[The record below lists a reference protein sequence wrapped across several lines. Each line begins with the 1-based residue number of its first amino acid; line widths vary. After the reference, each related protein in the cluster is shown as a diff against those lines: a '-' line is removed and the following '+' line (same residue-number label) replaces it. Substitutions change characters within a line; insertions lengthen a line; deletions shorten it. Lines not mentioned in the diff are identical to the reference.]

1 MRLERLGKLFS
12 WKYKLAASA
21 AELETSLRKKIPVL
35 WTYPNKTFGILRACA
50 DSGASKAQT
59 PEERKA
65 VAGYRFCK
73 ELLSIIDYLRANWL
87 NVSLTEIRAALTRL
101 IHLIESNKDMKFDA
115 EGKASKEAESTGR
128 QFPHVSAL
136 IFAMTPISKKHDIK
150 LRDEQFGKARAGLAR
165 ILSFAL
171 SMMDDIH
178 ELERVA
184 PEKFTQQQ
192 FPKVDIEEPLP
203 ERFTPQRAPL
213 AESDILSFI
222 RQNGDA
228 FGISSTED
236 WATVFRDDPQL
247 KEEMTT
253 VINALNRGHY
263 PRGAADIKMQI
274 AEILKRHE
282 ERKSSN
288 APLFEDTE

>member
-1 MRLERLGKLFS
+1 MRLARLAQFYS
-12 WKYKLAASA
+12 QKYKIGASA
-21 AELETSLRKKIPVL
+21 AELEASLRKKIPVL

-50 DSGASKAQT
+50 DSGAAKPKS

-65 VAGYRFCK
+65 VAGYKFCK
-73 ELLSIIDYLRANWL
+73 ELLSIVDYLRANWL
-87 NVSLTEIRAALTRL
+87 NIGLTELREALTKIIQL
-101 IHLIESNKDMKFDA
+101 IHSNKDIKFDT
-115 EGKASKEAESTGR
+115 EGNLSEEGELAPN

-136 IFAMTPISKKHDIK
+136 IFQMIPTSKKHDVK
-150 LRDEQFGKARAGLAR
+150 LRDEQFGKAKTGLAR
-165 ILSFAL
+165 MLSFAL

-178 ELERVA
+178 ALEKAA
-184 PEKFTQQQ
+184 PDKFTQHQ
-192 FPKVDIEEPLP
+192 FTKTDIDEPLP

-213 AESDILSFI
+213 SESDILSFI

-228 FGISSTED
+228 FGIASTED

-247 KEEMTT
+247 KQEMTT

-274 AEILKRHE
+274 AEILRRHE